1 MRLARRECGG
11 EGKGAEL
18 GVSTC
23 GLVDTGWTVKRLPTT
38 RETWVLSLGREDLL
52 EKGMATHSSILVSPP
67 RKKGAQRNIWGF
79 PSSSDGKASAY
90 KAEDLD
96 SIPGLGRSP

>member
-1 MRLARRECGG
+1 MLATSLLSPLPFLW
-11 EGKGAEL
+11 A
-18 GVSTC
+18 S
-23 GLVDTGWTVKRLPTT
+23 LVAQTVKHLPVM

-79 PSSSDGKASAY
+79 SSSSDGKASAY